1 MIRALIAEDERKA
14 LKYLRLLLEQ
24 TGRVEVVGEAANGF
38 DCMKLVEELRPDVMF
53 LDIRMPGMSGIEVAA
68 SALLMEEPP
77 LVVFVTGYSEH
88 ALRAFELEAVDYLVK
103 PIDEARVMMTVE
115 RLEKLLQQKPQ
126 QVETL
131 QSLIERLTTQEK
143 TTPRK
148 IPVKDYQEGTIRLLD
163 PPQIIYAE
171 RRDDRRVHICTAEKE
186 FPTYYT
192 VEKLEERLA
201 SFGFFRA
208 NSGAIVNLDFIDH
221 IIPNGDGSYDLVLK
235 DAQRTGITVS
245 RSRGKALAGLLKL

>member
-24 TGRVEVVGEAANGF
+24 TGRVEVVGEAVNGF
-38 DCMKLVEELRPDVMF
+38 DCMRLVEELRPDVLF
-53 LDIRMPGMSGIEVAA
+53 LDIRMPGMSGMEVAA
-68 SALLMEEPP
+68 SVLLMEEPP

-103 PIDEARVMMTVE
+103 PIDEARVIMTIE
-115 RLEKLLQQKPQ
+115 RLEKLLGQKPQ
-126 QVETL
+126 QADAL
-131 QSLIERLTTQEK
+131 QSLIERLTAQEK

-163 PPQIIYAE
+163 PQQIIYAE
-171 RRDDRRVHICTAEKE
+171 RRDDRRVHVCTAEKE

-192 VEKLEERLA
+192 VEKLAERLGA
-201 SFGFFRA
+201 FGFFRA

-221 IIPNGDGSYDLVLK
+221 VIPNGDGSYDLILK
-235 DAQRTGITVS
+235 DAQRTDITVS
-245 RSRGKALAGLLKL
+245 RSRGKALSDLLKW

>member
-14 LKYLRLLLEQ
+14 LKYLRLLLEH
-24 TGRVEVVGEAANGF
+24 TGRVEVVGETVNGF

-115 RLEKLLQQKPQ
+115 RLEKLLGQKPQ
-126 QVETL
+126 QADAL

-163 PPQIIYAE
+163 PQQIIYAE
-171 RRDDRRVHICTAEKE
+171 RRDDRRVHVCTAEKE

-192 VEKLEERLA
+192 VEKLEERLT
-201 SFGFFRA
+201 SLGFFRA
-208 NSGAIVNLDFIDH
+208 NSGAIVNVDFIDH
-221 IIPNGDGSYDLVLK
+221 VIPNGDGSYDLVLK
-235 DAQRTGITVS
+235 DTQRTGITVS
-245 RSRGKALAGLLKL
+245 RSRGKALAELLKL

>member
-24 TGRVEVVGEAANGF
+24 TGRVEVVGEAVNGF

-115 RLEKLLQQKPQ
+115 RLEKMLGQKPQ
-126 QVETL
+126 PTDAL
-131 QSLIERLTTQEK
+131 QALIERLTAQEK
-143 TTPRK
+143 TTLRK

-163 PPQIIYAE
+163 PSQILYAE
-171 RRDDRRVHICTAEKE
+171 RRSDRRVHICTAEKE

-201 SFGFFRA
+201 SLGFFRA
-208 NSGAIVNLDFIDH
+208 HAGAIVNLDFIDH
-221 IIPNGDGSYDLVLK
+221 VIPNGDGSYDLILK

-245 RSRGKALAGLLKL
+245 RSRGKALAELLKL